1 MKKLMRFMLGFV
13 RIRVTGV
20 FPERFLNLCGTE
32 RLSFWEPERPDERTL
47 IVTIPLMEQKR
58 SKVLAEKAFCET
70 EILRKSGFPFFLR
83 NFRRRYALLGG
94 MLLAVAGAMILSGFI
109 LVVDVTGNSAVSDSV
124 ILTELER
131 IGFGVGS
138 YGPAV
143 NVRALS
149 NRMLLELPELSFLT
163 INISG
168 VRAEVVV
175 RESAEIPELE
185 DWRQSADVT
194 AKADG
199 LILDID
205 PLIGRP
211 MVMEGEA
218 VLKGEVLISGLE
230 EHHTGDGSGQVIG
243 LTQVRAEGRVMAQT
257 RRVLR
262 ASTPLSVTSKG
273 QPVSSRTL
281 WTINFFKNSI
291 KFGSDG
297 SIPAGVCDKIKIEY
311 PLNLPG
317 GVSLPLSLSRTVV
330 TVYESV
336 EREAERGSAEDF
348 LRETLERRLSV
359 MLGEEGQL
367 LHRKT
372 TFSERDGV
380 LTAELEAACIEQIG
394 VESVELAE

>member
-32 RLSFWEPERPDERTL
+32 RVPFWEPERPDERTL
-47 IVTIPLMEQKR
+47 IVTVPLTAQKR
-58 SKVLAEKAFCET
+58 SKVLAKKAFCET
-70 EILRKSGFPFFLR
+70 EVLQKSGLPFFLR
-83 NFRRRYALLGG
+83 NFRSRYALLGG
-94 MLLAVAGAMILSGFI
+94 MLFAVAGAVILSGFI

-149 NRMLLELPELSFLT
+149 NRVLLDLPELSFLT

-175 RESAEIPELE
+175 REAAEIPELE

-262 ASTPLSVTSKG
+262 ASTPLCVTSRG
-273 QPVSSRTL
+273 QPVSSRTM
-281 WTINFFKNSI
+281 WTINFLKNSI

-311 PLNLPG
+311 PLTLPG
-317 GVSLPLSLSRTVV
+317 GVSLSLSKTIV
-330 TVYESV
+330 TVYEST
-336 EREAERGSAEDF
+336 ERQAERGSAEDF
-348 LRETLERRLSV
+348 LRETLERRLSM

-394 VESVELAE
+394 IESVKLAE

>member
-32 RLSFWEPERPDERTL
+32 RVPFWEPERPDERTL
-47 IVTIPLMEQKR
+47 IVTVPLTAQKR
-58 SKVLAEKAFCET
+58 SKVLAKKAFCET
-70 EILRKSGFPFFLR
+70 EVLQKSGLPFFLR
-83 NFRRRYALLGG
+83 NFRSRYALLGG
-94 MLLAVAGAMILSGFI
+94 MLFAVAGAVILSGFI

-149 NRMLLELPELSFLT
+149 NRVLLDLPELSFLT

-175 RESAEIPELE
+175 REAAEIPELE

-262 ASTPLSVTSKG
+262 ASTPLCVTSRG
-273 QPVSSRTL
+273 QPVSSRTM
-281 WTINFFKNSI
+281 WTINFLKNSI

-311 PLNLPG
+311 PLTLPG
-317 GVSLPLSLSRTVV
+317 GVSLPLSLSKTIV
-330 TVYESV
+330 TVYEST
-336 EREAERGSAEDF
+336 ERQAERGSAEDF
-348 LRETLERRLSV
+348 LRETLERRLSM

-394 VESVELAE
+394 IESVKLAE